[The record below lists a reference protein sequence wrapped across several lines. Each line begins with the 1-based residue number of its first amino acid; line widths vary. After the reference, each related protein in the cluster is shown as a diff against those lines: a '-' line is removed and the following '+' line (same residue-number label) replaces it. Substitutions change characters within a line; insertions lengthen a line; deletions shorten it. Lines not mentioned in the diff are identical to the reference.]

1 MLSVSLQSHKV
12 PKHSWPEGPR
22 QPAETQAMC
31 AAMDEGNLERIAF
44 SRHTRAGNLDI
55 YPYLAEQMRLCSGQ
69 LAYHK
74 FACGRPWG
82 NTSIPGPVESE
93 LKLLLRCVLDMA
105 SVDGYLISCPSR
117 LCMLRSVAYYLD
129 CP

>member
-44 SRHTRAGNLDI
+44 SRHTRAGNLDR
-55 YPYLAEQMRLCSGQ
+55 YLAEQMRLCSGS
-69 LAYHK
+69 LHTT
-74 FACGRPWG
+74 
-82 NTSIPGPVESE
+82 N
-93 LKLLLRCVLDMA
+93 LL
-105 SVDGYLISCPSR
+105 
-117 LCMLRSVAYYLD
+117 VADLGATPRYQALSSLS
-129 CP
+129 